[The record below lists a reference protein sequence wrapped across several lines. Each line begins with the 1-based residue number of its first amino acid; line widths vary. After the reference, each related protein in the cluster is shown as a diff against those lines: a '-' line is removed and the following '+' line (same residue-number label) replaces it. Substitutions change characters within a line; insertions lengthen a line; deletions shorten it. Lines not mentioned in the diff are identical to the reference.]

1 MRKMITI
8 EENRM
13 AKKENLFTGKT
24 HQTRAEVGEFL
35 MQLGE
40 KVTNGQVTLR
50 QAGDD
55 LVLDLPANLGM
66 KVNVTRKAKPANGS
80 RVKLN
85 LKLAWRE
92 GDQEEPLALG

>member
-1 MRKMITI
+1 
-8 EENRM
+8 M
-13 AKKENLFTGKT
+13 AKKEKLFTGKT

-35 MQLGE
+35 VQLGE

-66 KVNVTRKAKPANGS
+66 KVKVTRKAKPAKGN
-80 RVKLN
+80 RVKLT
-85 LKLAWRE
+85 LKVTWRE
-92 GDQEEPLALG
+92 GDQDEPLALG